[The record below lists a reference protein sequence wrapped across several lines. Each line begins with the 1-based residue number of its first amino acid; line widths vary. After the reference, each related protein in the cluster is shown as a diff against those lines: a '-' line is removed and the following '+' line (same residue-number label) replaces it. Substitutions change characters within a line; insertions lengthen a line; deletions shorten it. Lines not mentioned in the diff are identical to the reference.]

1 MKRPRWIDRLALLL
15 LHEETLAEHGGL
27 TGLRD
32 EAALD
37 AALARPQHVHAYEP
51 GADLARLAAAYCFG
65 LVRGHP
71 FSDGNK
77 RAGFLALGLFLS
89 LNGYELQ
96 VAQAEAAETIL
107 LVAAGQLSEES
118 LSNWIRKHVIRAR
131 QK

>member
-1 MKRPRWIDRLALLL
+1 MRRPRWIDRLALLL

-32 EAALD
+32 ESALD
-37 AALARPQHVHAYEP
+37 AALARPRHVHAYEP

-65 LVRGHP
+65 LVRDHP
-71 FSDGNK
+71 FNDGNK
-77 RAGFLALGLFLS
+77 RAGFLAVGLFLS

-96 VAQAEAAETIL
+96 ADQADAAETIL

-118 LSNWIRKHVIRAR
+118 LTNWIAKHIIRAR

>member
-1 MKRPRWIDRLALLL
+1 MKHPRWIDRLALLL

-37 AALARPQHVHAYEP
+37 AALARPRHVHAYEP
-51 GADLARLAAAYCFG
+51 KADIARLAGAYCYG
-65 LVRGHP
+65 LVRDHP
-71 FSDGNK
+71 FNDGNK

-89 LNGYELQ
+89 LNRYGLQ

-107 LVAAGQLSEES
+107 LVAAGQISEEG
-118 LSNWIRKHVIRAR
+118 LTMWIRKNMIRAR
-131 QK
+131 RK